1 MLAEVTL
8 ELFQMRTVEPLIVCR
23 DAGVQHADQD
33 LTDARTYVPGEI
45 VDLRFAPTLSVS
57 HPDSLRADVVTN
69 GDRVTVQARHDVF
82 THGGQAL
89 VEFGQVFEVDRRCV
103 FVVWR

>member
-8 ELFQMRTVEPLIVCR
+8 ELFRMRTVEPLIVCR

-45 VDLRFAPTLSVS
+45 VDLRFA
-57 HPDSLRADVVTN
+57 
-69 GDRVTVQARHDVF
+69 
-82 THGGQAL
+82 
-89 VEFGQVFEVDRRCV
+89 RRC
-103 FVVWR
+103 R

>member
-8 ELFQMRTVEPLIVCR
+8 ELFQRRAAGPLIVCR

-45 VDLRFAPTLSVS
+45 VDLRFA
-57 HPDSLRADVVTN
+57 
-69 GDRVTVQARHDVF
+69 
-82 THGGQAL
+82 
-89 VEFGQVFEVDRRCV
+89 RRC
-103 FVVWR
+103 R

>member
-8 ELFQMRTVEPLIVCR
+8 ELFRMRTAEPLIVCR

-45 VDLRFAPTLSVS
+45 VDLRFAPTLVS
-57 HPDSLRADVVTN
+57 RPDSLRADVVAT
-69 GDRVTVQARHDVF
+69 GDRVTVRARHEVF
-82 THGGQAL
+82 ALGGKPL
-89 VEFGQVFEVDRRCV
+89 VELRARF
-103 FVVWR
+103 